1 MDYNFALFNAITD
14 ALFLLNEAKEILIAA
29 QDKAE
34 EAYIEQEE
42 NL

>member
-14 ALFLLNEAKEILIAA
+14 ALFLLAKAKEILIAA
-29 QDKAE
+29 QEKAE
-34 EAYIEQEE
+34 EIYMEQEE